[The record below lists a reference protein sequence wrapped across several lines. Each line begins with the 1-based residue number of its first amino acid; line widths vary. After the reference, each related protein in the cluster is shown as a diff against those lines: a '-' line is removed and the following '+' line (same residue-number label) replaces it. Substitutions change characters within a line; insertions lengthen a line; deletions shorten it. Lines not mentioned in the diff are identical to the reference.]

1 MQISPG
7 AVSVFPLFKQPVL
20 FMSSFSA
27 LPIRRREPVAHQLPA
42 SLSPL
47 LQRLYA
53 SRGVTTPEQLNLQA
67 GNLHKPVF
75 KGMGEA
81 VRLLAAALKNQ
92 RRILIVGDFDCDGAT
107 SSALM
112 VHGLRAMGAQA
123 VDYLVPNRFDY
134 GYGLSPQVVEE
145 AQRLRA
151 ELLITVDNG
160 ISSISGVAAA
170 KAAGMEVIVTDHHLP
185 GEDIPDADAI
195 VNPNQ
200 HGCDFPSKN
209 LAGVGVAF
217 YLLLALRS
225 ALSEQGWF
233 EQQGIR
239 PPNMADYLDLVALGT
254 VADVVALDGNN
265 RVLVHQGLQRMR
277 AGRLRPGIQALIDI
291 SGRNQQ
297 RLVASDLGFALGPR
311 LNAVGRLDDMSM
323 GVACL
328 LCDDINE
335 ARRLAAQMDEL
346 NRERKA
352 IEASMQQEAL
362 ATLARVRISDGALP
376 SGLVLHQDDW
386 HQGVVG
392 LVASRIKE
400 QYYRPVI
407 AFAEAGDDELKGS
420 GRSIPGVHLRDLLDA
435 INTRHP
441 GLITKFGGH
450 AMAAGL
456 SLTKNALTPFK
467 AAFEQMVDEWVSP
480 ELLAGEILSDGEL
493 SVTELNLELAE
504 QLRFAGPWGQAFPE
518 PVFDGEF
525 RIIQQRLVGD
535 KHLKMVL
542 SPDEGRTVIDAI
554 AFNVDLGIWPN
565 AAIQKVQLVY
575 KPDVN
580 EWKGRRQLQ
589 LLVERLAPLT

>member
-1 MQISPG
+1 MPATNMTPSRL
-7 AVSVFPLFKQPVL
+7 A
-20 FMSSFSA
+20 
-27 LPIRRREPVAHQLPA
+27 IRRRVSAPHQLPTD
-42 SLSPL
+42 LSPII
-47 LQRLYA
+47 QRLYA
-53 SRGVTTPEQLNLQA
+53 SRGVVRAEQLDLTA
-67 GNLHKPVF
+67 RALLKPGF
-75 KGMGEA
+75 KGMNEA
-81 VRLLAAALKNQ
+81 VRILEQAMAAQ
-92 RRILIVGDFDCDGAT
+92 RNIVIVGDFDCDGAT

-112 VHGLRAMGAQA
+112 VHGLRAMGAKH

-145 AQRLRA
+145 VAKLNG

-160 ISSISGVAAA
+160 ISSHAGVAAA
-170 KAAGMEVIVTDHHLP
+170 NALGMQVIVTDHHLP
-185 GEDIPDADAI
+185 GEVLPDAAAI

-200 HGCDFPSKN
+200 HDCDFPSKN

-217 YLLLALRS
+217 YLLLALRA
-225 ALSEQGWF
+225 ALTEHGWF
-233 EQQGIR
+233 EGQGITA
-239 PPNMADYLDLVALGT
+239 PNMGEYLDLVALGT
-254 VADVVALDGNN
+254 VADVVALDANN

-291 SGRNQQ
+291 SGRNQS

-328 LCDDINE
+328 LSENLDE
-335 ARRLAAQMDEL
+335 ARKLAAMMDDL

-352 IEASMQQEAL
+352 IEASMQHEAL
-362 ATLARVRISDGALP
+362 ASLTKVQISDGELP

-400 QYYRPVI
+400 RYYRPVI

-420 GRSIPGVHLRDLLDA
+420 GRSIPGVHLRDLLEAVD
-435 INTRHP
+435 RQHP
-441 GLITKFGGH
+441 GLIDKFGGH

-456 SLTKNALTPFK
+456 SLRKAALAPFK
-467 AAFEQMVDEWVSP
+467 AAFERTVNEWVSP

-493 SVTELNLELAE
+493 TATELTLSLAE

-518 PVFDGEF
+518 PLFDGDF
-525 RIIQQRLVGD
+525 RIIKQRLVGE
-535 KHLKMVL
+535 KHLKLVL
-542 SPDEGRTVIDAI
+542 SADEGRTLIDAI
-554 AFNVDLGIWPN
+554 AFNVDLAVWPN
-565 AAIQKVQLVY
+565 AGINKVQLVY
-575 KPDVN
+575 KLDVN
-580 EWKGRRQLQ
+580 EWQGKQSLQ
-589 LLVERLAPLT
+589 LLVEKIAPL

>member
-1 MQISPG
+1 
-7 AVSVFPLFKQPVL
+7 
-20 FMSSFSA
+20 MSSFSA

-67 GNLHKPVF
+67 GNLHKPVL

-145 AQRLRA
+145 AQKLGA

-185 GEDIPDADAI
+185 GENVPDADAI

-200 HGCDFPSKN
+200 SGCDFPSKN

-335 ARRLAAQMDEL
+335 ARRLTAQMDEL

-362 ATLARVRISDGALP
+362 ATLARVRISDGELP

-493 SVTELNLELAE
+493 SVNELNLELAE

-535 KHLKMVL
+535 KHLKLVL

-589 LLVERLAPLT
+589 LLVERLAPLS